1 MVTEVIVTGNA
12 RAKFK
17 TSHVEGV
24 LKMASSPLKRK
35 APLQE
40 NQPERK
46 KSKLSNN
53 TQNTFSYLNGK
64 CFDNLL
70 SNANIK
76 IPYFRDEMA
85 PETNLKI

>member
-1 MVTEVIVTGNA
+1 MEVIVTGNA

-24 LKMASSPLKRK
+24 LKMASSPSKRK

-46 KSKLSNN
+46 KSKLSNRE
-53 TQNTFSYLNGK
+53 NTFSYLNGK

-70 SNANIK
+70 SNVNIK
-76 IPYFRDEMA
+76 IPYFCDETA
-85 PETNLKI
+85 PETNFKI